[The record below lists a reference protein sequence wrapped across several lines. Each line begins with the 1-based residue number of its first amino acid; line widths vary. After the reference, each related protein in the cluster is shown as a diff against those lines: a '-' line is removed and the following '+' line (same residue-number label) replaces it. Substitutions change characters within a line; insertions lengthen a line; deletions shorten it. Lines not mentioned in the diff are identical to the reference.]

1 MAGKLRHAA
10 ALALV
15 GWCLL
20 TPPVV
25 SGGGTIYADRSV
37 PLSKWEIQSAYN
49 TKQDCEKVK
58 AETIDAAKQDRSEK
72 GQISLERF
80 IILDASQPTIR
91 ASRKNSA
98 PFSFAR

>member
-1 MAGKLRHAA
+1 
-10 ALALV
+10 
-15 GWCLL
+15 
-20 TPPVV
+20 
-25 SGGGTIYADRSV
+25 
-37 PLSKWEIQSAYN
+37 
-49 TKQDCEKVK
+49 VK